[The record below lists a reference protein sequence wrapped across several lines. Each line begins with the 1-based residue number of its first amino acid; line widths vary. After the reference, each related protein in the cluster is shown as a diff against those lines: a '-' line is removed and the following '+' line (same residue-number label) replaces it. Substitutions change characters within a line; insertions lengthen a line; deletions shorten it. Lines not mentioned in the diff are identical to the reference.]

1 MSYTQDAMGLIQF
14 GFPGAADSLPPQL
27 LRSLQRMVPHGAV
40 RFFYPDAFSRGLH
53 FFQRHLAGTAD
64 T

>member
-1 MSYTQDAMGLIQF
+1 
-14 GFPGAADSLPPQL
+14 
-27 LRSLQRMVPHGAV
+27 MVSHGTV
-40 RFFYPDAFSRGLH
+40 RFFYPYAFSRGQH